1 MHGTCNETFL
11 SITVGNTPI
20 PLKTILGISNR
31 QHESTVQGKN
41 MSEITPIGIVL
52 SQSHNSLR
60 TSSKGCWS
68 SLVAF
73 IKGTKR
79 SGEGRWLTFS
89 QPSGNSSTFGKGIM
103 DKEIVGW
110 VEFLERINGAFA
122 GVVMMVTLVPRLAN
136 ALDKSS
142 NGRV

>member
-1 MHGTCNETFL
+1 M
-11 SITVGNTPI
+11 
-20 PLKTILGISNR
+20 
-31 QHESTVQGKN
+31 
-41 MSEITPIGIVL
+41 
-52 SQSHNSLR
+52 
-60 TSSKGCWS
+60 
-68 SLVAF
+68 AF

-79 SGEGRWLTFS
+79 SGERRWLTFS